1 MKLIALTGGIAAGKS
16 TIARRLA
23 EHGAVHIDADQLA
36 REVVEPATPALA
48 QIVDR
53 FGPGVLTETGT
64 LDRPGLGRLVFGDP
78 DALAALNAIVHPA
91 VRELTAQRIAAA
103 EASNPN
109 AVVVY
114 DVPLLAEGGGGEK
127 FDLVVVAEAHPV
139 VRLHRL
145 TTLRGLT
152 SEEAAARIGSQASN
166 EDRRALADVIIDTG
180 GSEAETLA
188 QADEL
193 WLSLQREAPPSK

>member
-36 REVVEPATPALA
+36 REAVLPGTPALA

-53 FGPGVLTETGT
+53 FGSEVLTEAGD
-64 LDRPGLGRLVFGDP
+64 LDRPALGGIVFGDP
-78 DALAALNAIVHPA
+78 EALAALNAIVHPA
-91 VRELTAQRIAAA
+91 VRRLAAQRIA
-103 EASNPN
+103 EAGDADPD

-114 DVPLLAEGGGGEK
+114 DVPLLAEDGGAPAY
-127 FDLVVVAEAHPV
+127 DLVVVAAAHPE

-145 TTLRGLT
+145 VDLRGMAP
-152 SEEAAARIGSQASN
+152 EEAAARIASQAS
-166 EDRRALADVIIDTG
+166 EEERRAIADVLIDTG
-180 GSEAETLA
+180 GSEAETIA
-188 QADEL
+188 QVDAL
-193 WLSLQREAPPSK
+193 WQRLHPEPR